1 MKKILSIIL
10 ATAMLISLMPAVFAA
25 DTEAETGIKVV
36 YDFTNELISEN
47 KMTSYQYISKGE
59 SKTGYKMQGTTLN
72 YDSTSGFWEYMCNSN
87 DDDQLQTTASYI
99 RPYPAGNCLRATVYG
114 RAHIETE
121 KAAWIAFSIYV
132 PKTGVY
138 DLDIK
143 VNYRNKTQPYVSA
156 YIFKSAS
163 VSSVDGKLIDQ
174 VKAGL
179 TELNVLSTGKVD
191 TTSGNEETLSLGEDV
206 KLDEGEHYFVYN
218 PISPLEDFGVSSYM
232 DLLSLTLTEDG
243 TGEALVP
250 IISSLTA
257 TENEGV
263 TTVEAKAMLMS
274 DAVTSVEDATITYS
288 VAADDEALASVDEST
303 GVVTGLADGTAT
315 IIATATKDGL
325 SSSKSIEVAVTA
337 PAAEPEEDEAL
348 TEAFKPEGSDVTAYA
363 PSVDAVTTVTGTSA
377 TAQTDGSYKMVA
389 PETDGN
395 GNEFL
400 YWAKGLSL
408 NKRIV
413 SLEREF
419 TYTPAGGDRNYL
431 IPVYAPESATGNE
444 YYNANGQLIDC
455 AAKAPALPS
464 MAGYGKASEWVQY
477 EDTNIYVAEYDN
489 KTQPDA
495 VEVTV
500 NGTKNTVPYGTDVI
514 CTAADKD
521 TDNKPF
527 KCWTKSGINGK
538 EEIVSC
544 DKSYTFKA
552 WETCT
557 VTAIYEEHTYT
568 GAKMKIIIDSFTAG
582 EETGVMAEFIG
593 FGSNV
598 VEKGI
603 MFGTQKIAMT
613 KHGAQ
618 FTVTADKNGTYK
630 GYAIVKN
637 TDNSYTLITDGS
649 YEHTK

>member
-1 MKKILSIIL
+1 MKKVLSIIL
-10 ATAMLISLMPAVFAA
+10 ATAMLISLIPAVFAA
-25 DTEAETGIKVV
+25 DTEAETGIKIV
-36 YDFTNELISEN
+36 YDFTDEDVINDKLP
-47 KMTSYQYISKGE
+47 K
-59 SKTGYKMQGTTLN
+59 KTGETTATYQLDPTVFT
-72 YDSTSGFWEYMCNSN
+72 YDTTNGFWEYAEDSN
-87 DDDQLQTTASYI
+87 VNPLIQSRLDSGVRINTTYHSFQVV
-99 RPYPAGNCLRATVYG
+99 GGATTGAYWV
-114 RAHIETE
+114 
-121 KAAWIAFSIYV
+121 AFKIYV
-132 PKTGVY
+132 PKTGTY
-138 DLDIK
+138 ALDTT
-143 VNYRNKTQPYVSA
+143 VNYANTKSNIFVNA
-156 YIFKSAS
+156 FIFKPETVASAG
-163 VSSVDGKLIDQ
+163 DTIKEKIL
-174 VKAGL
+174 AGMTDNNKKNSENFPATSTANTDKTL
-179 TELNVLSTGKVD
+179 VFTEPMPLEK
-191 TTSGNEETLSLGEDV
+191 GEY
-206 KLDEGEHYFVYN
+206 YFVFN
-218 PISPLEDFGVSSYM
+218 PTGTNGVASYM
-232 DLLSLTLTEDG
+232 RLFSLTLTEDG

-250 IISSLTA
+250 MISSLDA
-257 TENEGV
+257 TTEAGV

-274 DAVTSVEDATITYS
+274 DAVTSAEDAVITYA
-288 VAADDEALASVDEST
+288 VADDDATLASVNEST

-489 KTQPDA
+489 KTQPDT

-521 TDNKPF
+521 ADNKPF
-527 KCWTKSGINGK
+527 KCWTKTGINGK